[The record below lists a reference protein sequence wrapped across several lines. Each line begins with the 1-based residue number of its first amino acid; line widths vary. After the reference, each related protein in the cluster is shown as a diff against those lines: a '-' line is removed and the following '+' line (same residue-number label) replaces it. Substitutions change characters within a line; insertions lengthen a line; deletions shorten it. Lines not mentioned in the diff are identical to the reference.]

1 MTVFPS
7 SLRIAG
13 WRAPASSTLSQEA
26 IGPKEKCMKPITI
39 RPKSLALAVVGIAIL
54 LFSGLSSA
62 QTYTALYTFPETSC
76 NTTGIGAPEVIA

>member
-1 MTVFPS
+1 
-7 SLRIAG
+7 
-13 WRAPASSTLSQEA
+13 
-26 IGPKEKCMKPITI
+26 MKPITI